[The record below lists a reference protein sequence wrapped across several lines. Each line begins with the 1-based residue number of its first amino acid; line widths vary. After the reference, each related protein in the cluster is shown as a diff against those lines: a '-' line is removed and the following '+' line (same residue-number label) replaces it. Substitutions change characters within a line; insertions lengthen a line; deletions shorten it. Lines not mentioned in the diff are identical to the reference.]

1 MMDIQQI
8 IADLKNES
16 ARLKRAIAALEGGD
30 FPSGASN
37 GRTISQPTVS
47 AKKTRGPL
55 TPEGRK
61 RLSES
66 MKKRWAERRKKA

>member
-1 MMDIQQI
+1 MDIQGI
-8 IADLKNES
+8 ISELRQEAE
-16 ARLKRAIAALEGGD
+16 RLGRAIAALEGSD
-30 FPSGASN
+30 SSSGAAK
-37 GRTISQPTVS
+37 GWVVSQPMAST
-47 AKKTRGPL
+47 KKTRGPL

>member
-1 MMDIQQI
+1 LDIQEI
-8 IADLKNES
+8 VAEFKSE
-16 ARLKRAIAALEGGD
+16 AERLDRAIAALEETD
-30 FPSGASN
+30 SPSGASKSRALSKPVASVN
-37 GRTISQPTVS
+37 
-47 AKKTRGPL
+47 KTRGPL